1 MRFARARREL
11 HDPLYQGG
19 LHTSEVLGTYFC
31 DWLFSEVLWYTYRLG
46 YSAWVGIPDFSFLT
60 RQMYEL
66 TNVKWQTLRK
76 NVIAS
81 RLAGKYCKRNKQ
93 LLWVISYRQSNSHS
107 SLLTQSTVPA
117 LLLFSVVNCK
127 LMLTKITTIYSE
139 PKDIFHPPTR
149 WWQQK

>member
-1 MRFARARREL
+1 MIHFVRGDFTQVKSL
-11 HDPLYQGG
+11 G
-19 LHTSEVLGTYFC
+19 LISATGYSAKYYGITVYC
-31 DWLFSEVLWYTYRLG
+31 TYRLG
-46 YSAWVGIPDFSFLT
+46 YTACVGIPDFSFLT

-117 LLLFSVVNCK
+117 LLLFSVVNCE
-127 LMLTKITTIYSE
+127 LMLTKIKTIYSE
-139 PKDIFHPPTR
+139 PKDIFHPPTP